1 MANTGIASVEEELRG
16 ASWLQKAISYFRGT
30 DILLA
35 PMHELA
41 SNLILEKGCAWEGL
55 DHLAVRG

>member
-1 MANTGIASVEEELRG
+1 MTNADIASVEEELRG
-16 ASWLQKAISYFRGT
+16 ASRLQKAISYFRGT

-35 PMHELA
+35 PMQELA
-41 SNLILEKGCAWEGL
+41 SNFILEKGCAWEGL